1 MPNPET
7 SNSDPSSFANVPFPQ
22 GQQGQSATDQFET
35 WSPMVFGDGQPAR
48 WIPGSQANAALQ
60 HGGEFATKMTFQ
72 DGVNRWIP
80 DSQKQAAIQHGG
92 KIAPGFV
99 ASTTQDPSKTP
110 PPPPEKGWFQRTG
123 DAIGN
128 NDVVREIGGDVHNML
143 DILTGEHPVQDLLGG
158 VQGDPSG
165 IKNPN
170 AGWGSKIVA
179 NLAELLTGEG
189 EAKAVMSAPVFA
201 QRLAEVSKAAQTLG
215 KYPKLMMAIKAGGE
229 AGTQSLLQGKGAQQ
243 AAEDAATGA
252 VAAPAVGATL
262 EGAGN
267 LVRKAV
273 QKVAPRTVDVAGE
286 TIPVLANQVDRE
298 GTLTG
303 ATARETGAP
312 EIEQAQQAGAQQAV
326 ENLAQKATRNS
337 LDRLNLSRPQNAA
350 APGVPQLPAP
360 EGAEPFQFTLE
371 GTPTSEEDTGDLLH
385 PARKKQIGTA
395 YEERSNPQQFNRAQA
410 LEPYGITA
418 ESEGVPIS
426 DGLEDIPGREP
437 KPSGETNSR
446 GVRKVPVFQSL
457 TESKPGSTPRQ
468 TTVSGGGN
476 LTTTNPT
483 EAATWLQQLDDIRNS
498 SEYRKLPD
506 AQRSQIDAAH
516 KALED
521 QLGMYYSSPYAQR
534 FAPVDVEGAL
544 QHVQTFGDAA
554 AQLRAATEPVYQTL
568 DRVSGGDFGKWRDA
582 SQAALRV
589 IRNGTTI
596 EGIENAETR
605 YAEANARMNDIIDH
619 NRGAVSQGDYQ
630 AIKAAYRDSYPLQ
643 QLHAVMERMMG
654 GVTTE
659 ETASGLPRV
668 FTGNVEALESFL
680 SKDSNRADVQRVIG
694 QDGIVN
700 LKKLA
705 VLMGD
710 ANSVRSTN
718 TVLRETA
725 KQLAM
730 RMGHAGTGALIG
742 GVVGHA
748 LGIGTE
754 QGALGGALTADGM
767 RAVLRYAATNPRI
780 GNMVE
785 FAATHKVDPNVYG
798 PAIASAIA
806 AVRGGGQQQQQEEE
820 PQDANR

>member
-1 MPNPET
+1 MSTPAVVPNPET
-7 SNSDPSSFANVPFPQ
+7 SNSTPSSFANVPFPQ

-92 KIAPGFV
+92 KVAPGFV
-99 ASTTQDPSKTP
+99 ASTTEDPSKTP
-110 PPPPEKGWFQRTG
+110 PPQPEKGWFQRAG
-123 DAIGN
+123 DAVGN
-128 NDVVREIGGDVHNML
+128 NDVVREIGGDMHNML
-143 DILTGEHPVQDLLGG
+143 DILTGNHPIADLAGG

-165 IKNPN
+165 IKNPD
-170 AGWGSKIVA
+170 AGWGAKTVA
-179 NLAELLTGEG
+179 NLAELLSGEG
-189 EAKAVMSAPVFA
+189 EVKGAMNLPMLTAKLKEVIPAV
-201 QRLAEVSKAAQTLG
+201 QTLA
-215 KYPKLMMAIKAGGE
+215 KYPKLMMALRAGGE
-229 AGTQSLLQGKGAQQ
+229 VGAQDLAQGKGAPQ
-243 AAEDAATGA
+243 AAEDAAVGA

-273 QKVAPRTVDVAGE
+273 QKVAPRTVQVAGE
-286 TIPVLANQVDRE
+286 DIPVLANQVDRD

-312 EIEQAQQAGAQQAV
+312 NIEQAQQAGTQQAV
-326 ENLAQKATRNS
+326 ENLAQTATRNS

-350 APGVPQLPAP
+350 APGVPQLAAP

-371 GTPTSEEDTGDLLH
+371 GTPTSEEPTGELVQSAGKAPRH
-385 PARKKQIGTA
+385 A
-395 YEERSNPQQFNRAQA
+395 YQEPQ
-410 LEPYGITA
+410 YTTG
-418 ESEGVPIS
+418 
-426 DGLEDIPGREP
+426 
-437 KPSGETNSR
+437 SR
-446 GVRKVPVFQSL
+446 P
-457 TESKPGSTPRQ
+457 TPRIGNEGGINEGSAGGDIESAGQ
-468 TTVSGGGN
+468 PEARGEQASGGGQ
-476 LTTTNPT
+476 LRTTNPN
-483 EAATWLQQLDDIRNS
+483 EAATWLQQLDDIRS
-498 SEYRKLPD
+498 SSDYRQLPE
-506 AQRSQIDAAH
+506 AQRTQIDAAH
-516 KALED
+516 KALQD

-534 FAPVDVEGAL
+534 FAPVDVDAAL

-568 DRVSGGDFGKWRDA
+568 DRVSNGDFGKWRDA

-596 EGIENAETR
+596 EGIESAETR
-605 YAEANARMNDIIDH
+605 YAEANARMNDIIDR

-668 FTGNVEALESFL
+668 FTGNVEALENFL
-680 SKDSNRADVQRVIG
+680 SKDTNRGDVQRVIG
-694 QDGIVN
+694 QEGITN

-710 ANSVRSTN
+710 ANSARSTN

-725 KQLAM
+725 KQLAT
-730 RMGHAGTGALIG
+730 RMGHAGTGAVIG
-742 GVVGHA
+742 GVVGHM
-748 LGIGTE
+748 LGIGAQE
-754 QGALGGALTADGM
+754 GALGGALTADGM
-767 RAVLRYAATNPRI
+767 RSVMRYAATNPRI

-806 AVRGGGQQQQQEEE
+806 AARGGGQQQEQPQGEE
-820 PQDANR
+820 PQQ